1 MQTVAIFGVGLIGGS
16 FALALRRAGFKG
28 EILGVSSG
36 STISE
41 SVRLGVIDRG
51 VPLEEAAQAA
61 DLVYLAQPIR
71 QIIETISLLSGRLK
85 PGALV
90 TDAGSTKV
98 EIVEQGKRLLRAH
111 QFLGGHPMAGKEVR
125 GVAAAEAG
133 LFQGRNYFLC
143 PQDQSLADHPVA
155 KEFLDFVGNFGAS
168 LVVLTAE
175 EHDRLVSLTSHL
187 PQLASTALASVLSK
201 LLEPQVASSGAG
213 PGLVDMTRL
222 AQSSYDL
229 WADIL
234 FTNAT
239 LIDRALDLY
248 INELQAIRDSL
259 SRQDIGTTF
268 DQASKFAAFVRKPR

>member
-16 FALALRRAGFKG
+16 FALALRRAGFTG
-28 EILGVSSG
+28 EILGVSSS

-41 SVRLGVIDRG
+41 AVRLGVIDRG
-51 VPLEEAAQAA
+51 VPFEEAAAAA

-71 QIIETISLLSGRLK
+71 QIIETISLLSGLLK

-98 EIVEQGKRLLRAH
+98 EIVERGNGLLGTDR
-111 QFLGGHPMAGKEVR
+111 FLGGHPMAGKEVR
-125 GVAAAEAG
+125 GVSAAEAG
-133 LFQGRNYFLC
+133 LFEGRTYFLC
-143 PQDQSLADHPVA
+143 PQDRSMADHPVA
-155 KEFLDFVGNFGAS
+155 KELLDYVAKFGAS
-168 LVVLTAE
+168 PVLLTAE

-201 LLEPQVASSGAG
+201 LLEPQAARNGAG

-222 AQSSYDL
+222 AQSSYEL

-234 FTNAT
+234 FTNGAS
-239 LIDRALDLY
+239 IDRALGLY
-248 INELQAIRDSL
+248 IDELRAIRDSL

-268 DQASKFAAFVRKPR
+268 DQAAKFTAFVRKPR

>member
-41 SVRLGVIDRG
+41 ALRLGVIDRG
-51 VPLEEAAQAA
+51 VPLEEAALAS

-71 QIIETISLLSGRLK
+71 QIIETLSLLSGRLK

-98 EIVEQGKRLLRAH
+98 EIVKQGKRLLGPG

-133 LFQGRNYFLC
+133 LFQGR
-143 PQDQSLADHPVA
+143 DRKS
-155 KEFLDFVGNFGAS
+155 
-168 LVVLTAE
+168 VV
-175 EHDRLVSLTSHL
+175 
-187 PQLASTALASVLSK
+187 
-201 LLEPQVASSGAG
+201 
-213 PGLVDMTRL
+213 
-222 AQSSYDL
+222 
-229 WADIL
+229 
-234 FTNAT
+234 
-239 LIDRALDLY
+239 
-248 INELQAIRDSL
+248 
-259 SRQDIGTTF
+259 
-268 DQASKFAAFVRKPR
+268 

>member
-36 STISE
+36 GTISDA
-41 SVRLGVIDRG
+41 VRLGVIDRG
-51 VPLEEAAQAA
+51 VPLDEAAAAA

-71 QIIETISLLSGRLK
+71 QIIETIGLLSGRLK

-98 EIVEQGKRLLRAH
+98 EIVEQGKRLLGPE

-125 GVAAAEAG
+125 GVSAAEAG
-133 LFQGRNYFLC
+133 LFQGRTYFLC
-143 PQDQSLADHPVA
+143 PQDQFMADHPVA
-155 KEFLDFVGNFGAS
+155 KELLDYVARFGAS
-168 LVVLTAE
+168 PVLLSAE

-239 LIDRALDLY
+239 LIDRALGLY